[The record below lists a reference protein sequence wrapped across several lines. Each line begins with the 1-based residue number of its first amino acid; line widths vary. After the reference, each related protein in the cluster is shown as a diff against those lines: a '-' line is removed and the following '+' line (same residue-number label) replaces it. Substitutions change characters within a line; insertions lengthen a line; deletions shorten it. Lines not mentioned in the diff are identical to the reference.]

1 MAKRNKRTMPAYKK
15 DESRER
21 SRPYTTSSGLQVIL
35 TGLPPLTPQQV
46 NRAIDYPTKPTYEV
60 NTATGDVEIYEH
72 DETTLTTEEDKKV
85 WADYLEAQED
95 AETEL
100 TEKLLYA
107 VLLECVEL
115 RDFEDSFVA
124 WKKRQKL
131 IGIDLSEDEDENKF
145 YFMQTEVFHD
155 SDDIGEILTV
165 VMGLT
170 GVSVEDL
177 TSVRDSFPSE
187 VESEPRTGEGNSTG
201 SAEDTGEQLGVL
213 GGS

>member
-1 MAKRNKRTMPAYKK
+1 MAKRPKRKMPAYHK
-15 DESRER
+15 DTSRER
-21 SRPYTTSSGLQVIL
+21 SRSYTASSGLVVIL
-35 TGLPPLTPQQV
+35 HGLPPLTPQRI
-46 NRAIDYPTKPTYEV
+46 NSSIEYPKKPTYEV
-60 NTATGDVEIYEH
+60 ENVAGDKDVYEH
-72 DETTLTTEEDKKV
+72 DETTLENDADKQA
-85 WADYLEAQED
+85 WADYLQAQDE

-115 RDFEDSFVA
+115 TKFEEKFES
-124 WKKRQKL
+124 WKKKQKL
-131 IGIDLSEDEDENKF
+131 IGLDLSSDEDENKF

-177 TSVRDSFPSE
+177 AEARDSFPGE
-187 VESEPRTGEGNSTG
+187 VESEPSSGNG
-201 SAEDTGEQLGVL
+201 DTA
-213 GGS
+213 

>member
-1 MAKRNKRTMPAYKK
+1 MAKRPKRKMPAYHK
-15 DESRER
+15 DISRER
-21 SRPYTTSSGLQVIL
+21 SRSYTASSGLVVIL
-35 TGLPPLTPQQV
+35 HGLPPLTPQRI
-46 NRAIDYPTKPTYEV
+46 NSSIEYPKKPTYEV
-60 NTATGDVEIYEH
+60 ENVAGDKDVYEH
-72 DETTLTTEEDKKV
+72 DETTLENDADKQA
-85 WADYLEAQED
+85 WADYLQAQDE

-115 RDFEDSFVA
+115 TKFEEKFES
-124 WKKRQKL
+124 WKKKQKL
-131 IGIDLSEDEDENKF
+131 IGLDLSSDEDENKF

-177 TSVRDSFPSE
+177 AEARDSFPGE
-187 VESEPRTGEGNSTG
+187 VESEPSSGNG
-201 SAEDTGEQLGVL
+201 DTA
-213 GGS
+213 